1 MSRKCKPGCTCARHS
16 ISPEARRKVADA
28 LRGRPKSA
36 EHRAKLAAANR
47 KSPLSDAE
55 FWAKADRTEG
65 CWEWLGT
72 RWANGYGRIGDKK
85 AHRIAWERAN
95 GRPIPTGMLV
105 CHRCDNPPCVN
116 PAHLYLGTH
125 RDNVR
130 DRMERERGQ
139 RGTDVN
145 TAKLTE
151 EQVHEIRA
159 RCDRGEVHRT
169 VAADF
174 GISQVMV
181 SLIARRKSWA
191 WLPNRTQ
198 PPSGAEQQRQRDA
211 KAAAGRKRAWT
222 PERRAKQSVVT
233 SERNKGNA
241 YSRGRKLSAEHRAK
255 ISAARRKKS

>member
-1 MSRKCKPGCTCARHS
+1 
-16 ISPEARRKVADA
+16 
-28 LRGRPKSA
+28 
-36 EHRAKLAAANR
+36 
-47 KSPLSDAE
+47 
-55 FWAKADRTEG
+55 
-65 CWEWLGT
+65 
-72 RWANGYGRIGDKK
+72 
-85 AHRIAWERAN
+85 
-95 GRPIPTGMLV
+95 
-105 CHRCDNPPCVN
+105 
-116 PAHLYLGTH
+116 
-125 RDNVR
+125 
-130 DRMERERGQ
+130 MERERGQ